1 MSLHVASRGAGADLV
16 LLHGWGMHGGVWEG
30 VVDKLSE
37 SFRVHVVDLPG
48 HGESVDIAPYSLERV
63 AEAVAA
69 AVPSRAHWCGWS
81 LGGLVALEAAQH
93 FPEQVARLVLVASTP
108 CFAKRD
114 DWSCAVAP
122 EILGEFADS
131 LMGDYEGTLKR
142 FLSLQVRGDE
152 AAKAVLRDLRDSL
165 FTRGRPA
172 EQALRGGL
180 EILAG
185 SDLRDRA
192 AGVAQHSLVIHG
204 ERDQLVPLP
213 AGEWLARNLPVA
225 KLAVVKGAA
234 HAPFLSHPDEFV
246 SMVNNFL
253 AGNG

>member
-1 MSLHVASRGAGADLV
+1 MSLHIVTYGAGDDLV

-30 VVDKLSE
+30 VADKLSI

-48 HGESVDIAPYSLERV
+48 HGESANVMPYSLGKV
-63 AEAVAA
+63 AEELAA
-69 AVPSRAHWCGWS
+69 SLPQRAHWCGWS
-81 LGGLVALEAAQH
+81 LGGLAALEAARR
-93 FPEQVARLVLVASTP
+93 FPEQVASLVLVASTP

-114 DWSCAVAP
+114 DWPCAVAR
-122 EILGEFADS
+122 ETLGEFAAS
-131 LMGDYEGTLKR
+131 LESDYEGTLKR
-142 FLSLQVRGDE
+142 FLSLQARGDE
-152 AAKAVLRDLRDSL
+152 SAKAVLRDLRDGL

-172 EQALRGGL
+172 EEALRGGL

-185 SDLRDRA
+185 CDLRGHA
-192 AGVAQHSLVIHG
+192 AGVVQPALVIHG

-213 AGEWLARNLPVA
+213 AGEWLAQNLPSA
-225 KLAVVKGAA
+225 RLAVVKGAA

-246 SMVNNFL
+246 NLVKGFL